1 MPDEAQP
8 VHVAVLPSEVIE
20 LGNPTAG
27 EFWIDGTAGAGG
39 HSRLLA
45 ERLGPDGEVLA
56 VDRDPE
62 AVERLEDSLADSLGD
77 TASKLKVV
85 QGSYHE
91 IPEFLRQLGRETVDG
106 VLLDLGLSSDQLED
120 RERGFSFQGD
130 GELDM
135 RFDPTS
141 GQPVWM
147 WLRTAKEKEIAD
159 AIYQYGEERFSR
171 RIARR
176 IVETRRQNPVKT
188 VAQLRE
194 LIYASTPSARRTTS
208 GRRAHGRIDP
218 ATRTFQALRIVA
230 NQELQILE
238 KALQDIPEYLSEGG
252 RFAVISFHSLED
264 RLVKHAFRN
273 DSRLEILTK
282 KPIQA
287 GEIEIARNSRAR
299 SAKLRVAVRK
309 SAPGESFDYS

>member
-8 VHVAVLPSEVIE
+8 VHIAVLPSEVIE